1 MELLQTFAVLILV
14 LFIVHFV
21 MVNVLKIPFKDLV
34 KVPGMEEGLHNIKSE
49 PSMLTQAQLDAI
61 QHDNEVTSLSGI
73 EQQLRKDFGIADLDH
88 QKQKQQGGMI
98 TNVLNTDKLVEQ
110 AIYDPNRERTNTVAP
125 SNQDIYEKEAD
136 FGNEQTNISQFFAT
150 NPGVFFN
157 DQRHNAYVPDVTQW
171 GQQGTQMYSELVNAP
186 RAQLQAYGYDA
197 PVTPARLI

>member
-14 LFIVHFV
+14 LFVVHFV

-34 KVPGMEEGLHNIKSE
+34 PVHGATEGLHNLSNGTVT
-49 PSMLTQAQLDAI
+49 LTQSQLDAI
-61 QHDNEVTSLSGI
+61 QQDNEVTSLSGI
-73 EQQLRKDFGIADLDH
+73 EQQLRKDFGVADLDH

-98 TNVLNTDKLVEQ
+98 TNVLSDKLAEQ
-110 AIYDPNRERTNTVAP
+110 AIYDPNRERTYTIAP

-171 GQQGTQMYSELVNAP
+171 GQHGTQLYAEMVNAP
-186 RAQLQAYGYDA
+186 RAQLQAFGYDKNVA
-197 PVTPARLI
+197 PAKLI